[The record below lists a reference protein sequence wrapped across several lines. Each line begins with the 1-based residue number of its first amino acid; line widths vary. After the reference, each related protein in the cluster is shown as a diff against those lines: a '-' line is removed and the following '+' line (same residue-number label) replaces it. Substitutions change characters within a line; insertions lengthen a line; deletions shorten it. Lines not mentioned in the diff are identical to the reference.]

1 MTNRLKNTICY
12 LCGPMDRVDDGGV
25 TWRRNLSP
33 KLTEMGVGVLD
44 PSKKP
49 TEFAKEDDNFRN
61 NINNLKRTRKFDDVH
76 KEMKDIAAI
85 DLRMVDIAHFLVMY
99 MDMDIHMC
107 GSYHEAF
114 VAVSQKKPVLV
125 VCKQGK
131 SAMPNW
137 MFGVMPHQHMFGNW
151 SLLLEY
157 LHHVNEDEDVDHL
170 KRWRFF
176 DFDEIYKDVL
186 PLTDKE
192 IVNVYDSCR

>member
-1 MTNRLKNTICY
+1 MNRLKNTICY

-33 KLTEMGVGVLD
+33 KLTEMRVGVLD

-137 MFGVMPHQHMFGNW
+137 MFGVIPHQHMFDSW

-157 LHHVNEDEDVDHL
+157 LHHVNEDENVDHL

-176 DFDEIYKDVL
+176 DFDEIYQDVL

-192 IVNVYDSCR
+192 IINVYDSCR

>member
-1 MTNRLKNTICY
+1 MNRLKNTICY

-137 MFGVMPHQHMFGNW
+137 MFGVIPLQQMFDSW

-157 LHHVNEDEDVDHL
+157 LHHVNEDENVDHL

-176 DFDEIYKDVL
+176 DFDEIYQDVL

-192 IVNVYDSCR
+192 IINVYDSCR